1 MSYIDKSCVAFT
13 EALASRNPVPGG
25 GGAAALVG
33 ALGVACG
40 TMVAN
45 LTIGKKKYAEHEE
58 RLKELVK
65 EGEAL
70 QQRLLAMVD
79 EDAEHFIP
87 LSKAYGL
94 PQTTDAEKAQRAQV
108 LEEALKVACQVPVEI
123 VRYCNKAIK
132 VQADL
137 VDRGSRLVISDVG
150 CGVQLL
156 KAALKCGELNVLI
169 NMGMIQD
176 QAYVAQVKSDIQAL
190 VSEGVRIADEV
201 YRKVEQAIA

>member
-25 GGAAALVG
+25 GGAAALAG

-94 PQTTDAEKAQRAQV
+94 PQTTDAEKAHRAQV
-108 LEEALKVACQVPVEI
+108 LEDALKVACQVPVEI
-123 VRYCNKAIK
+123 VRYCNKAIQ

-176 QAYVAQVKSDIQAL
+176 QAYVAQVKSEIQAL

>member
-45 LTIGKKKYAEHEE
+45 LTIGKKKYAEHEA
-58 RLKELVK
+58 RLKELVQ

-94 PQTTDAEKAQRAQV
+94 PQTTDAEKAHRAQV
-108 LEEALKVACQVPVEI
+108 LEEALKVACQVPIEI
-123 VRYCNKAIK
+123 VRYCHKAIQ

-156 KAALKCGELNVLI
+156 KAALNCGELNVRI
-169 NMGMIQD
+169 NMGMIKD
-176 QAYVAQVKSDIQAL
+176 QEFVAQVQSEMQVL
-190 VSEGVRIADEV
+190 VSEGGRVADEV